1 MNAEESTP
9 SRRRLLRGLALAPAA
24 ALGST
29 VTGCG
34 PVGAPESA
42 PAELPSD
49 TTTTATSPS
58 AQLASPAPA
67 EPARPEAAELTIRW
81 NGLDPAGQAAALD
94 FVSDL
99 WTGDAIRVT
108 PDFSDWA
115 SSFDKILTGFAA
127 GTAPDIWQGGGLWT
141 PLLAAKGATLFVDD
155 FVSGWDG
162 WPDFYTAAVD
172 DVTYEDHVHGVPY
185 RVNLRSPVIRPSMF
199 EAAGLESKVPGTWEE
214 LREVAPELTVRLS
227 DKWEQ
232 AGFNQSG
239 GSQDWDSWLLQAG
252 PLLEPGASPPT
263 IDREAVRAVL
273 EQYVFLN
280 DAVVM
285 PIGGMDSGVPNL
297 HPFCAGKVA
306 IQQLWP
312 GDLANCELNDPIVFD
327 DSVAGEPWIGP
338 FGEKIVPLHIDKYM
352 AYRLTKSP
360 AAVYTVLE
368 RLSDLDV
375 NFAINVETRRSLPCR
390 VAMESYAIF
399 RDSPDAS

>member
-29 VTGCG
+29 LAGCG
-34 PVGAPESA
+34 PVGSPESA

-58 AQLASPAPA
+58 AQPASPAPA
-67 EPARPEAAELTIRW
+67 EPARPEAAALTIRW
-81 NGLDPAGQAAALD
+81 NGLDPGGQAAATD
-94 FVSDL
+94 FASRLRDE
-99 WTGDAIRVT
+99 TGISVT
-108 PDFSDWA
+108 PDFSDWS
-115 SSFDKILTGFAA
+115 SSFQKIITGIAA

-141 PLLAAKGATLFVDD
+141 PVLAANGGTLFLDD
-155 FVSGWDG
+155 FVNDWSH
-162 WPDFYTAAVD
+162 WPDFYPAAVD

-199 EAAGLESKVPGTWEE
+199 AAAGLDPKAPGTWEE
-214 LREVAPELTVRLS
+214 LREVAPQLTVRLG

-232 AGFNQSG
+232 AGFDQSG

-252 PLLEPGASPPT
+252 PLLEPDISPPT
-263 IDREAVRAVL
+263 INRGAVRAVL
-273 EQYVFLN
+273 EQYVFLGS
-280 DAVVM
+280 AVVM
-285 PIGGMDSGVPNL
+285 PPGGMDSGVPNL

-306 IQQLWP
+306 IQRLWP
-312 GDLANCELNDPIVFD
+312 GDLANCELNDPMVFN
-327 DSVAGEPWIGP
+327 DSVAGEPWVGP

-352 AYRLTKSP
+352 AYKLTKSP

-368 RLSDLDV
+368 HLSDPDV
-375 NFAINVETRRSLPCR
+375 NFEINV
-390 VAMESYAIF
+390 
-399 RDSPDAS
+399 